1 MRAWGLRG
9 GATTPPHVTEIDMKQ
24 KFLAA
29 AGLLCLGTGSAL
41 AYTIPAMAPDMAKAV
56 KAVWT
61 DQMAAER
68 TSTFDTGEAWMGEA
82 KAPKAQNA
90 AAATFDDAGK
100 TADATVETAALG
112 DPDLS
117 VKPDDG
123 LAKSGPS
130 EAVMQPI
137 STPAAAAYPPCRP
150 GAGDDRCIQLYEPG
164 VRAQLAGWNRSAS
177 GSDSAMG
184 GPYEPVDTTLAGE
197 MGGTGG
203 GATPI
208 AMNGDGAIDPAL
220 GETADA
226 AAPAGAEYTGT
237 GGPLE
242 EVDYPACSRTVTDSC
257 IQLYERGVHR

>member
-1 MRAWGLRG
+1 
-9 GATTPPHVTEIDMKQ
+9 MKQ

-29 AGLLCLGTGSAL
+29 AGLLCLGAGSAY
-41 AYTIPAMAPDMAKAV
+41 AFTIPAMAPDMAKAV

-61 DQMAAER
+61 DQMAAEQP
-68 TSTFDTGEAWMGEA
+68 SIFDTGEAWMSEA
-82 KAPKAQNA
+82 KTAKAGTLGAKAYGDALA
-90 AAATFDDAGK
+90 AKSEDVTVTMAA
-100 TADATVETAALG
+100 VG
-112 DPDLS
+112 DPDLDLS

-130 EAVMQPI
+130 EPVLQPI
-137 STPAAAAYPPCRP
+137 SSTPAAAAYPPCRP
-150 GAGDDRCIQLYEPG
+150 GAGDDHCIQLYEPG

-177 GSDSAMG
+177 GADSAMG
-184 GPYEPVDTTLAGE
+184 GPYEPVDTILAGE

-203 GATPI
+203 GATTL

-242 EVDYPACSRTVTDSC
+242 EVDYPPCSRTVTDRC
-257 IQLYERGVHR
+257 IQLYERGVTGR

>member
-1 MRAWGLRG
+1 
-9 GATTPPHVTEIDMKQ
+9 MKQ

-41 AYTIPAMAPDMAKAV
+41 AFTIPAMAPDMAKAV

-61 DQMAAER
+61 DQMAVER
-68 TSTFDTGEAWMGEA
+68 PSNFDTGEAWMGEI
-82 KAPKAQNA
+82 KTPKAQNA
-90 AAATFDDAGK
+90 AAAAFDDAGK
-100 TADATVETAALG
+100 SADGAVETAALG
-112 DPDLS
+112 DPDLDLS

-130 EAVMQPI
+130 EAVLQPI
-137 STPAAAAYPPCRP
+137 SSTPAAAAYPACRP
-150 GAGDDRCIQLYEPG
+150 GAGDDHCIQLYEPG

-197 MGGTGG
+197 LGGTGG

-208 AMNGDGAIDPAL
+208 AMNGDGVIDPAL
-220 GETADA
+220 GESADA
-226 AAPAGAEYTGT
+226 SAPAGAEYTGT

-242 EVDYPACSRTVTDSC
+242 EVNYPPCSRTVTDSC